1 VERAPSSNLPGVMEE
16 IATAESVAA
25 ALMDPRPSWITL
37 PPAGADVPSELR
49 AALDAFDAGERPA
62 AVAAGSWLKTQA
74 LDSHQTSRTRLL
86 VAEHRVAG
94 FYSLASAQV
103 ALSQRDRRR
112 LGMDPV
118 RVPAALVA
126 WIAKD
131 VRAEINGNALLLHA
145 AATARRAAVLQAT
158 SVLVVDPFDDETAVM
173 WRERFGFRPSAEP
186 AERKRLWLPLQV
198 VS

>member
-1 VERAPSSNLPGVMEE
+1 M
-16 IATAESVAA
+16 
-25 ALMDPRPSWITL
+25 
-37 PPAGADVPSELR
+37 
-49 AALDAFDAGERPA
+49 
-62 AVAAGSWLKTQA
+62 
-74 LDSHQTSRTRLL
+74 
-86 VAEHRVAG
+86 
-94 FYSLASAQV
+94 
-103 ALSQRDRRR
+103 
-112 LGMDPV
+112 
-118 RVPAALVA
+118 PAALVA

-131 VRAEINGNALLLHA
+131 VRAEINGKALLLHA